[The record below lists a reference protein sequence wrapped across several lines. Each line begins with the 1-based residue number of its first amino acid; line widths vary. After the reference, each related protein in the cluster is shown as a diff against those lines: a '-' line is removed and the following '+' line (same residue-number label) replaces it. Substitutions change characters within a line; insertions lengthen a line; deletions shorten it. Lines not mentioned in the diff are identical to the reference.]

1 MVVRE
6 GIAGRRE
13 SGEAEVG
20 LTEVAFDL
28 GQAGLVHTDD
38 GAGTFIVYLYL
49 VMHVIYSYATCIHS
63 YTWFPWN
70 NTHAL
75 FILSVGIIGCL
86 HEGTILDAQD
96 RTMNKQRL
104 YHYQISISGSNVHD
118 C

>member
-38 GAGTFIVYLYL
+38 GAVYLSLY
-49 VMHVIYSYATCIHS
+49 TCI
-63 YTWFPWN
+63 
-70 NTHAL
+70 
-75 FILSVGIIGCL
+75 
-86 HEGTILDAQD
+86 
-96 RTMNKQRL
+96 
-104 YHYQISISGSNVHD
+104 
-118 C
+118 

>member
-28 GQAGLVHTDD
+28 GQAGLVHMDD

-49 VMHVIYSYATCIHS
+49 VMHVIY
-63 YTWFPWN
+63 
-70 NTHAL
+70 
-75 FILSVGIIGCL
+75 
-86 HEGTILDAQD
+86 
-96 RTMNKQRL
+96 
-104 YHYQISISGSNVHD
+104 
-118 C
+118 